1 MTIFNP
7 HIVNYIVIQLSIQ
20 KCGIGNLHFYWNV
33 VCLKIKPQSVYTSC
47 DILNPFRFFFRKS
60 WLKMERELE
69 KLKLYAYK
77 SYGFKFT
84 HISCDILNQF
94 RFFLKI
100 MVQNGKGETMKLCA
114 YNSYVFKFSTTHISK
129 IHQFSLINT
138 QSLNQV

>member
-20 KCGIGNLHFYWNV
+20 KSGIGNFHFYWNV

-69 KLKLYAYK
+69 KMKLYAYN

-84 HISCDILNQF
+84 HISCDILNPF
-94 RFFLKI
+94 RFL
-100 MVQNGKGETMKLCA
+100 
-114 YNSYVFKFSTTHISK
+114 FKKSWFKMEKERQWNCVHITRMSS
-129 IHQFSLINT
+129 SLVCTSQKYI
-138 QSLNQV
+138 SSP